1 MASTTFLPGEEERR
15 ALQDRAHFKVPVN
28 ILLVDDQPSKLLSYE
43 AILSGL
49 GENLL
54 MASSGREA
62 LQHLLQHDVAVVLI
76 DVCMPELD
84 GFEMASMIR
93 NHPRFQKTAI
103 ILVSGVMVEDGDRL
117 RGYDSGAV
125 DYVSVPIIPEI
136 LRAKVSV
143 FAELSRKTEALRL
156 LNQELERRVAERTA
170 EIGALLKTA
179 EEARREAEKANSIK
193 DEFLAILSHELRTPL
208 NSITGWAHMLSAGSL
223 DPATQLKAV
232 DSINRNAILQSR
244 LISDLLDISRIVT
257 GRLRLD
263 LMPVDLAS
271 TIQAA
276 CDTIRPAAASKDVQI
291 EATVTAAGP
300 ISGDPGRL
308 QQVIVNLLSNAVKF
322 APVSGRV
329 QVRLER
335 VGSSVELTVQDNGP
349 GVHPEVMPYIFE
361 RFRQG
366 DSSSTRAH
374 RGLGLGLAIARHL
387 VEMHGGTIQA
397 RNREGT
403 IGAIFTVRIPMSRLP
418 VAAFGMEAGS
428 PGPASDARGSN
439 ALRLPLSNAKVLVVD
454 DDADAREV
462 VATVLERGGAQ
473 VMVAASAADALLII
487 ERELPDV
494 LVADIE
500 MPDQDGY
507 DLIRKVRRLASDRGG
522 RTPAVALTAYAGAS
536 DRVRLLDA
544 GFERHVPKPIQPPE
558 LVSVVGSM
566 IAKPQSE
573 AAGESG

>member
-103 ILVSGVMVEDGDRL
+103 ILVSGVMVEDVDRL

-291 EATVTAAGP
+291 EATVTAAEP